1 MNAKTV
7 LTAAVI
13 CLSFGAAHAD
23 ESALA
28 LGKSTYDAL
37 CAVCHGDDARGGG
50 EVGQLFEVAPAD
62 LTKIS
67 ERAGGRFPF
76 ADVYHVI
83 ILGMEAPGHGPS
95 EMPIWGDHFQADALV
110 DRGVNRSDAIYMAAG
125 RAMSLALYLE
135 TIQK

>member
-1 MNAKTV
+1 MEENMNAKMV

-13 CLSFGAAHAD
+13 CLSVGAAHAD

-28 LGKSTYDAL
+28 LGKSAYGAL
-37 CAVCHGDDARGGG
+37 CAGCHGEDAKGGG

-95 EMPIWGDHFQADALV
+95 EMPIWGDFF
-110 DRGVNRSDAIYMAAG
+110 
-125 RAMSLALYLE
+125 
-135 TIQK
+135 